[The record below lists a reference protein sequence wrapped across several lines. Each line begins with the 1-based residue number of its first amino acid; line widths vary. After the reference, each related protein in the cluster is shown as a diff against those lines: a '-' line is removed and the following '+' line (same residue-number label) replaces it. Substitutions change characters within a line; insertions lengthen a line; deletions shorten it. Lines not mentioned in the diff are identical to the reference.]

1 MGVHPGSLWPSLQ
14 LFGTLWHSHPIPG
27 TFRHILAL
35 SGSPAVDSL
44 WQQAF
49 SGSWLSL
56 AAGSPLAVGSL
67 WQLFEKPQ
75 EKVNK
80 KPEENPFRVHF

>member
-1 MGVHPGSLWPSLQ
+1 MKNLRKILGGPSWLSLALSAT
-14 LFGTLWHSHPIPG
+14 FWHFLALSSDPWYFSARPG
-27 TFRHILAL
+27 TFWL
-35 SGSPAVDSL
+35 SGSR
-44 WQQAF
+44 
-49 SGSWLSL
+49 LSL